1 MNNFVLIKPKYIK
14 SQIVLQAI
22 LTLDVDT
29 NAERVAVIDRGS
41 LQRIHNLTIT
51 SRSFSVL
58 VPELYNS
65 NSKLL
70 VGILDDNELYNCQF
84 IDGVSPE
91 IIDGNAVL
99 RV

>member
-1 MNNFVLIKPKYIK
+1 MLSFTLVDPIYIK
-14 SQIVLQAI
+14 SQVVLQAI
-22 LTLDVDT
+22 LNLDIDID
-29 NAERVAVIDRGS
+29 AERVAVIDRVS
-41 LQRIHNLTIT
+41 LQGIHNIT
-51 SRSFSVL
+51 VTSSNVSVI
-58 VPELYNS
+58 VPMTYITNR
-65 NSKLL
+65 KLL